1 MTFEPVTA
9 IIARALRK
17 EEAFQNLIF
26 LTKFQKYF
34 SVKKKKDLHI
44 LVKFFLLFTG
54 VVFSCIYS
62 KGTVNSI
69 VPKYKI
75 GKPEKY

>member
-9 IIARALRK
+9 TIARALRK
-17 EEAFQNLIF
+17 EEAFENLIF

-54 VVFSCIYS
+54 VVFIYRGS
-62 KGTVNSI
+62 FQLHLFKGDCKFHSA
-69 VPKYKI
+69 KI
-75 GKPEKY
+75 